1 MILSSE
7 TPPRTSS
14 FVPNIGEYYQKYMT
28 RQGTKTSIA
37 TELGISRTTLDKLFK
52 EYENDKRL

>member
-1 MILSSE
+1 MRLTE
-7 TPPRTSS
+7 DTAQAV
-14 FVPNIGEYYQKYMT
+14 FVPNIGKYYQKYMT

-52 EYENDKRL
+52 EPVKKFL